1 MRGDR
6 VMKYKDRSGNVVNQE
21 TKQDSILKT
30 LYTKRW
36 GRMLLKPFLAPGV
49 SRFAGAILD
58 SRITTPFI
66 MPFVKANQ
74 IDLSE
79 YKPKFYSSYNDFFS
93 REIKPEVRP
102 IDADVRTLITPAD
115 GKLSVYPITEDLQV
129 TIKDTPYTVAELL
142 KNRKVARQYQEGY
155 LVVVRL
161 TVDNYHRYCY
171 VADGLKGK
179 THFIKGVLH
188 TVNPV
193 ANDYVP
199 IYKEN
204 CREYCRIRTEQFGE
218 IIQMEVGAMM
228 VGRICNYHSVKKVT
242 KGEEKGKFEF
252 GGSTVI
258 LILPKD
264 SVEIDEDLLEN
275 TKEGYETL
283 VKMGER
289 IGIRKEK
296 NYDEK

>member
-1 MRGDR
+1 
-6 VMKYKDRSGNVVNQE
+6 MKYKDRSGNVVNQE

-142 KNRKVARQYQEGY
+142 KNRKVARQ
-155 LVVVRL
+155 
-161 TVDNYHRYCY
+161 
-171 VADGLKGK
+171 
-179 THFIKGVLH
+179 
-188 TVNPV
+188 
-193 ANDYVP
+193 
-199 IYKEN
+199 
-204 CREYCRIRTEQFGE
+204 
-218 IIQMEVGAMM
+218 
-228 VGRICNYHSVKKVT
+228 
-242 KGEEKGKFEF
+242 
-252 GGSTVI
+252 
-258 LILPKD
+258 
-264 SVEIDEDLLEN
+264 
-275 TKEGYETL
+275 
-283 VKMGER
+283 
-289 IGIRKEK
+289 
-296 NYDEK
+296 

>member
-1 MRGDR
+1 
-6 VMKYKDRSGNVVNQE
+6 MKYMDRNGNVIEQE
-21 TKQDSILKT
+21 TKQDSVLKL
-30 LYTKRW
+30 LYRKKW
-36 GRMLLKPFLAPGV
+36 GRMLLKPFLSPGV
-49 SRFAGAILD
+49 SGFVGAILD
-58 SRITTPFI
+58 SRITTPLI

-74 IDLSE
+74 IDMTE

-93 REIKPEVRP
+93 REIKPEARP
-102 IDADVRTLITPAD
+102 VDADVRTLITPAD
-115 GKLSVYPITEDLQV
+115 GKLSVYPIKEDLQV
-129 TIKDTPYTVAELL
+129 TIKDTSYTVAQLL
-142 KNRKVARQYQEGY
+142 KNRKAARRYQGGW
-155 LVVVRL
+155 LIVVRL

-171 VADGLKGK
+171 AAEGLKGK
-179 THFIKGVLH
+179 NHFIKGVLH

-204 CREYCRIRTEQFGE
+204 CREYCCIRTEQFGD

-228 VGRICNYHSVKKVT
+228 VGRICNYHSVKKVQ

-252 GGSTVI
+252 GGSTVV

-264 SVEIDEDLLEN
+264 RVVIDEDLLQN

-289 IGIRKEK
+289 IGIKKEGGI
-296 NYDEK
+296 YDKE

>member
-1 MRGDR
+1 
-6 VMKYKDRSGNVVNQE
+6 MKYKDRSGNVMEQE
-21 TKQDSILKT
+21 TKQDSILKL
-30 LYTKRW
+30 LYTKSW
-36 GRMLLKPFLAPGV
+36 GRMLLKPFLAPWI
-49 SRFAGAILD
+49 SRLAGAILD
-58 SRITTPFI
+58 SRITTPLI

-74 IDLSE
+74 IDLTE
-79 YKPKFYSSYNDFFS
+79 YKPKYYNSYNEFFS
-93 REIKPEVRP
+93 REIKPEARP
-102 IDADVRTLITPAD
+102 IDKDAKTLITPAD
-115 GKLSVYPITEDLQV
+115 GKLTVYPITEELQV
-129 TIKDTPYTVAELL
+129 TIKDTPYTIAELL
-142 KNRKVARQYQEGY
+142 KNKKVAKQYQGGY
-155 LVVVRL
+155 VVVVRL

-179 THFIKGVLH
+179 NHFIKGVLH

-218 IIQMEVGAMM
+218 IIQMEVGALM
-228 VGRICNYHSVKKVT
+228 VGRICNYHQVKQVK

-252 GGSTVI
+252 GGSTVV

-264 SVEIDEDLLEN
+264 SVVIDEDLLEN

-283 VKMGER
+283 VKMGEH
-289 IGIRKEK
+289 IGIKKEK
-296 NYDEK
+296 VTE

>member
-1 MRGDR
+1 
-6 VMKYKDRSGNVVNQE
+6 MKYKDRSGNIVNDE
-21 TKQDSILKT
+21 TKQDGLLKL
-30 LYTKRW
+30 LYTKKW
-36 GRMLLKPFLAPGV
+36 GRMLLKPFLAPRV
-49 SRFAGAILD
+49 SRVAGAILD

-66 MPFVKANQ
+66 VPFVKAYQ

-79 YKPKFYSSYNDFFS
+79 YKSKFYSSYNDFFS
-93 REIKPEVRP
+93 REIKPETRP
-102 IDADVRTLITPAD
+102 IDADIRTLITPAD
-115 GKLSVYPITEDLQV
+115 GKLTVYPITEDLQV
-129 TIKDTPYTVAELL
+129 TIKDTPYTIAELL
-142 KNRKVARQYQEGY
+142 KNRKIAREYQGGY

-171 VADGLKGK
+171 AAEGLKGK
-179 THFIKGVLH
+179 THYIKGVLH

-228 VGRICNYHSVKKVT
+228 VGRICNYHNVKRVA

-264 SVEIDEDLLEN
+264 SVEMDEDLLEN
-275 TKEGYETL
+275 TKDGYETL

-289 IGIRKEK
+289 IGIRKDK

>member
-1 MRGDR
+1 
-6 VMKYKDRSGNVVNQE
+6 MKYKDRSGNIVNDE
-21 TKQDSILKT
+21 TKQDSLLKL
-30 LYTKRW
+30 LYTKKW
-36 GRMLLKPFLAPGV
+36 GRMLLKPFLTPGI

-66 MPFVKANQ
+66 VPFAKAYQ

-79 YKPKFYSSYNDFFS
+79 YKTKFYSSYNDFFS
-93 REIKPEVRP
+93 REIKPEARP
-102 IDADVRTLITPAD
+102 IDANIRTLITPAD
-115 GKLSVYPITEDLQV
+115 GKLTVYPITEDLQV
-129 TIKDTPYTVAELL
+129 TIKNTPYTVEELL
-142 KNRKVARQYQEGY
+142 KNRKIARKYQGGY

-171 VADGLKGK
+171 AAQGLKGK
-179 THFIKGVLH
+179 THYIKGVLH
-188 TVNPV
+188 TVNPI

-228 VGRICNYHSVKKVT
+228 VGRICNYHNVKKVE

-264 SVEIDEDLLEN
+264 SVEIDGDLLEN
-275 TKEGYETL
+275 TKDGYETL

-289 IGIRKEK
+289 IGIRKDK
-296 NYDEK
+296 

>member
-1 MRGDR
+1 
-6 VMKYKDRSGNVVNQE
+6 MKYKDRSGNVMEQE
-21 TKQDSILKT
+21 TKQDSILKL
-30 LYTKRW
+30 LYTKSW
-36 GRMLLKPFLAPGV
+36 GRMLLKPFLAPWISRLAGV
-49 SRFAGAILD
+49 ILD
-58 SRITTPFI
+58 SRITTPLI

-74 IDLSE
+74 IDLTE
-79 YKPKFYSSYNDFFS
+79 YKPKYYNSYNEFFS
-93 REIKPEVRP
+93 REIKPEARP
-102 IDADVRTLITPAD
+102 IDKDAKTLITPAD
-115 GKLSVYPITEDLQV
+115 GKLTVYPITEELQV
-129 TIKDTPYTVAELL
+129 TIKDTPYTIAELL
-142 KNRKVARQYQEGY
+142 KNKKVAKQYQGGY
-155 LVVVRL
+155 VVVVRL

-179 THFIKGVLH
+179 NHFIKGVLH

-218 IIQMEVGAMM
+218 IIQMEVGALM
-228 VGRICNYHSVKKVT
+228 VGRICNYHQVKQVK

-252 GGSTVI
+252 GGSTVV

-264 SVEIDEDLLEN
+264 SVVIDEDLLEN

-289 IGIRKEK
+289 IGIKKEK
-296 NYDEK
+296 VTV

>member
-1 MRGDR
+1 
-6 VMKYKDRSGNVVNQE
+6 MKYKDRSGNIVNDE
-21 TKQDSILKT
+21 TKQDSLLKL
-30 LYTKRW
+30 LYTKKW
-36 GRMLLKPFLAPGV
+36 GRMLLKPFLAPGI

-66 MPFVKANQ
+66 VPFAKAYQ

-79 YKPKFYSSYNDFFS
+79 YKTKFYSSYNDFFS
-93 REIKPEVRP
+93 REIKPEARP
-102 IDADVRTLITPAD
+102 IDANIRTLITPAD
-115 GKLSVYPITEDLQV
+115 GKLTVYPITEDLQV
-129 TIKDTPYTVAELL
+129 TIKNTPYTVEELL
-142 KNRKVARQYQEGY
+142 KNRKIARKYQGGY

-171 VADGLKGK
+171 AAQGLKGK
-179 THFIKGVLH
+179 THYIKGVLH
-188 TVNPV
+188 TVNPI

-228 VGRICNYHSVKKVT
+228 VGRICNYHNVKKVE

-264 SVEIDEDLLEN
+264 SVEIDGDLLEN
-275 TKEGYETL
+275 TKDGYETL

-289 IGIRKEK
+289 IGIRKDK
-296 NYDEK
+296 

>member
-1 MRGDR
+1 
-6 VMKYKDRSGNVVNQE
+6 MKYKDRSGNAMDQE
-21 TKQDSILKT
+21 TKQDSILKL
-30 LYTKRW
+30 LYTKAW
-36 GRMLLKPFLAPGV
+36 GRMLLKPFLAPWISRLAGV
-49 SRFAGAILD
+49 ILD
-58 SRITTPFI
+58 SRITTPLI

-74 IDLSE
+74 IDLTE
-79 YKPKFYSSYNDFFS
+79 YKPKYYNSYNEFFS
-93 REIKPEVRP
+93 REIKPEARP
-102 IDADVRTLITPAD
+102 IDKDAKTLITPAD
-115 GKLSVYPITEDLQV
+115 GKLTVYPITEELQV
-129 TIKDTPYTVAELL
+129 TIKDTPYTIAELL
-142 KNRKVARQYQEGY
+142 KNKKVAKQYQGGY
-155 LVVVRL
+155 VVVVRL

-179 THFIKGVLH
+179 NHFIKGVLH

-218 IIQMEVGAMM
+218 IIQMEVGALM
-228 VGRICNYHSVKKVT
+228 VGRICNYHQVKQVK

-252 GGSTVI
+252 GGSTVV

-264 SVEIDEDLLEN
+264 SVVIDEDLLEN

-289 IGIRKEK
+289 IGIKKEK
-296 NYDEK
+296 VTV